1 MELQR
6 MTATMSDNLSETPS
20 GMQQLLE
27 QEKEQGYKALRR
39 GDVIEGVVMRMD
51 KDGVL
56 ISLGLKSEGLVPAR
70 EMRTLSPQALAR
82 IQVGDRI
89 LATVIRGENE
99 YGEVLLSV
107 DQARSETGWRLL
119 EKGLESGEAI
129 EVEVTGNN
137 KGGLLADVEGVQGF
151 IPLSQMGLVIRADDP
166 QSQEKLDSL
175 TGQTIRCKVI
185 ELNRRRNRVI
195 LSERAALQEHRAQQ
209 KEHLLA
215 ELKEGDVRHG
225 RVTGVTNFGAFV
237 DIGGA
242 EGLVH
247 ISEMSWEQVASASQ
261 VVKVGD
267 EVDVQVLKVDPESK
281 KIALSLRR
289 LKPEPW
295 QTVPERYQVGQI
307 VTGTITKLTTFG
319 AFARIEGS
327 VEGLVHIS
335 ELSDRPIRHPKEVVK
350 EGDTVPLKIL
360 RIEPERRRL
369 GLSLRQAVE
378 AGAEAGLS
386 VSAGAPE
393 SAGGEAA
400 TTGEEHG

>member
-1 MELQR
+1 
-6 MTATMSDNLSETPS
+6 
-20 GMQQLLE
+20 MQKLLE
-27 QEKEQGYKALRR
+27 QEKGQGYKSLRR
-39 GDVIEGVVMRMD
+39 GDVTEGIVMRMD
-51 KDGVL
+51 KDGILV
-56 ISLGLKSEGLVPAR
+56 SLGLKSEGLVPAQ
-70 EMRTLSPQALAR
+70 EMRTLSPQALGKMH
-82 IQVGDRI
+82 VGDRV

-99 YGEVLLSV
+99 FGEVLLSV
-107 DQARSETGWRLL
+107 DQARSEVGWRLL
-119 EKGLESGEAI
+119 EKGLESAEAI

-137 KGGLLADVEGVQGF
+137 KGGLLVDVEGVQGF
-151 IPLSQMGLVIRADDP
+151 IPLSQMGLMIRADDP
-166 QSQEKLDSL
+166 QAQEKLDSL
-175 TGQTIRCKVI
+175 TGQSMRCKVI

-195 LSERAALQEHRAQQ
+195 LSERAALQEKRAQQ
-209 KEHLLA
+209 KERLLA
-215 ELKEGDVRHG
+215 DLKEGDVRHG
-225 RVTGVTNFGAFV
+225 RVTGVTTFGAFV

-247 ISEMSWEQVASASQ
+247 ISEMSWEQVGTADQ

-267 EVDVQVLKVDPESK
+267 DVEVYVLKVDAETK

-295 QTVPERYQVGQI
+295 QTVTDRYQVGQI
-307 VTGTITKLTTFG
+307 VNGIITKLTTFG

-350 EGDTVPLKIL
+350 EGDTVPLKVL

-369 GLSLRQAVE
+369 GLSLRQALE
-378 AGAEAGLS
+378 AGAEPGLS
-386 VSAGAPE
+386 VSAGAPQ
-393 SAGGEAA
+393 SAGREAA

>member
-1 MELQR
+1 
-6 MTATMSDNLSETPS
+6 
-20 GMQQLLE
+20 
-27 QEKEQGYKALRR
+27 
-39 GDVIEGVVMRMD
+39 MRVD

-70 EMRTLSPQALAR
+70 EMRTLSAQALAR
-82 IQVGDRI
+82 IRVGDRI

-119 EKGLESGEAI
+119 EKSLESGEAI

-151 IPLSQMGLVIRADDP
+151 IPLSQMGLVMRGDDAHA
-166 QSQEKLDSL
+166 QEKLDGL

-195 LSERAALQEHRAQQ
+195 LSERAVVQEQRAQQ
-209 KEHLLA
+209 KERLLA
-215 ELKEGDVRHG
+215 DLKEGDVRHG
-225 RVTGVTNFGAFV
+225 RVTGVTSFGAFV

-261 VVKVGD
+261 VVNVGD

-295 QTVPERYQVGQI
+295 QTVTERYQVGQI